1 MKTKEELNALK
12 EEAETRSEEL
22 RKLTDEEL
30 VQVTG
35 GDGKMGYFVLRC
47 SNPDCLSDTISSSF
61 TGATPGVLC
70 QVCKI
75 GTIEKIITG

>member
-22 RKLTDEEL
+22 RKLTDEKL
-30 VQVTG
+30 AQVTG
-35 GDGKMGYFVLRC
+35 GDGKTGYFVLRC
-47 SNPDCLSDTISSSF
+47 SNPDCYSHNFSSF
-61 TGATPGVLC
+61 AGATPGVLC
-70 QVCKI
+70 QVCKT